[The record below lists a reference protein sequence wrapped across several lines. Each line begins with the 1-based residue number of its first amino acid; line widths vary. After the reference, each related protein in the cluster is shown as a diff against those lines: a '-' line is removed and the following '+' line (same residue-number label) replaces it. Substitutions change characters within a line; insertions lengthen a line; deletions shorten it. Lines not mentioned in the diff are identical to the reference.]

1 MTAKITFIGFGEAA
15 QSIVTGLMETGA
27 VAINVYDIRFNDPA
41 ALPKLKEK
49 ADAIGAAMFT
59 DLGEA
64 VAGAELVV
72 SAVVGS
78 VAVKVAEGAAAVLK
92 PGQVYMDINSVSPK
106 TKREAEAAIVAS
118 GAGFV
123 EAAVMARVPPFGHK
137 VPMLLAGAPAAVLA
151 AQLSGFGM
159 KVEHVGDRVGQASVV
174 KMLRSI
180 MIKGVEALLME
191 SLAAASRF
199 DMEERILDS
208 ISETFPGL
216 DWRETA
222 SYYLGRTVIHG
233 ARRVTEMSEVVETLK
248 ELDMEP
254 IMAEAAGRRIG
265 WGFEV
270 LRDAHW
276 RDGTPSDYRE
286 ILDAL
291 KAKAR
296 AEKA

>member
-27 VAINVYDIRFNDPA
+27 VAINVYDIRFDDPA

-106 TKREAEAAIVAS
+106 TKREVEAAVTKS
-118 GAGFV
+118 GAGFI

-137 VPMLLAGAPAAVLA
+137 VPMLLAGVPAKDLSRQLA
-151 AQLSGFGM
+151 GFGM
-159 KVEHVGDRVGQASVV
+159 QVEYVGDRVGQASVV

-265 WGFEV
+265 WGFEA
-270 LRDAHW
+270 LRDTPW
-276 RDGTPSDYRE
+276 PDGTPSDYRE

-291 KAKAR
+291 KAKT
-296 AEKA
+296 KAAKA